1 MGWVRFCF
9 DACGVGFVVL
19 AFCGFDL
26 VGCVVWGGFDWFL
39 WVGLRLSFVS
49 LGSWF
54 SGFGFGFLGVVVL
67 DLLVGVTSAGVL
79 VVGDLASGV

>member
-26 VGCVVWGGFDWFL
+26 VGGVVWGMVLAGFL

-54 SGFGFGFLGVVVL
+54 SVFGFGFLGVVVL
-67 DLLVGVTSAGVL
+67 DLLVGVTSAGCWL
-79 VVGDLASGV
+79 LAI